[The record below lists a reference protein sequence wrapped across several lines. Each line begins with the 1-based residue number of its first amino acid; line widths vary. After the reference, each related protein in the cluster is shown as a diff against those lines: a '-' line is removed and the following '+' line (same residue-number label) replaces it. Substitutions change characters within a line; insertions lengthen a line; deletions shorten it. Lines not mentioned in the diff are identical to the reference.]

1 MSADCCFRNLSLL
14 GKGRW
19 RLLDTL
25 GDPEG
30 QKIWHVSSCD
40 PSSLVSHMAC
50 RGNGG
55 KNGGATTGRKAH
67 GVWGD
72 PYFFLI
78 RRITPDLCV
87 KRCTQPSM
95 EAGVFSFLGGCIV
108 LNTLM
113 TGLAMLKEHSSFS
126 ATDVQ
131 NEQVCLQNCRI
142 GLIAEFWNH
151 DNSGYYES
159 WNLPIWLKPKW
170 TSYL

>member
-1 MSADCCFRNLSLL
+1 MGKEDGDCWTLWGIQKARKYGMFRDAIPAHWSL
-14 GKGRW
+14 
-19 RLLDTL
+19 
-25 GDPEG
+25 
-30 QKIWHVSSCD
+30 IWHVEVTEEKTEV
-40 PSSLVSHMAC
+40 PQQGAKLMASEVI
-50 RGNGG
+50 
-55 KNGGATTGRKAH
+55 H
-67 GVWGD
+67 
-72 PYFFLI
+72 FFLI

-126 ATDVQ
+126 ATGVQ

-159 WNLPIWLKPKW
+159 WNLPI
-170 TSYL
+170 